1 MLCAAVFNHI
11 VMLRIFLFT
20 CNSPCSIDISLYIML
35 QKKKKSQ
42 KSSPSQLNAYPII
55 ALQSWLITLY
65 IITVE
70 KNLPIKTLMT
80 AMWKA
85 ITITLLLT
93 LKIKVSL
100 N

>member
-1 MLCAAVFNHI
+1 MGLIA
-11 VMLRIFLFT
+11 T
-20 CNSPCSIDISLYIML
+20 CTPKLVDYFVHNYSGE
-35 QKKKKSQ
+35 KK
-42 KSSPSQLNAYPII
+42 
-55 ALQSWLITLY
+55 
-65 IITVE
+65 
-70 KNLPIKTLMT
+70 LPIKTLMT